1 MVMTDMHNVNGI
13 DALEGVFAAA
23 RQTAPEPS
31 AAFLMRVMAEAEAVQ
46 AARQAAPAAARPAAR
61 GSRLAG
67 LMALVGGWPALGGMV
82 AAAATGLWIGFI
94 GVERIDGF
102 TAVYLGASDSTS
114 AVSLLPEG
122 DLFALME

>member
-1 MVMTDMHNVNGI
+1 MVMTDMHNGIDGI

-46 AARQAAPAAARPAAR
+46 AARQAAAARPAAR
-61 GSRLAG
+61 GGRLAG

-94 GVERIDGF
+94 GGERIDGF
-102 TAVYLGASDSTS
+102 TAVYLGASDSAS